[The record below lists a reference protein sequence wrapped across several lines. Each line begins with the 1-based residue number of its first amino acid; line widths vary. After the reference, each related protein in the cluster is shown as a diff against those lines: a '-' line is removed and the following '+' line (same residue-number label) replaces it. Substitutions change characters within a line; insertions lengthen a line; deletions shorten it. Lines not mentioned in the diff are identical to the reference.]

1 MEEIWINLKG
11 EYEKYVNYEISNLCK
26 IRNKKTKKELI
37 PTKRSE
43 KDSQVT
49 LYCKGKGLDVGINKL
64 YNYIFDI
71 KKEEI
76 IKQTKPLKI
85 KSEKIIKPK
94 VIKDEQV
101 KLSRNLFIE
110 QDDFYVGKCIDG
122 TEFYFDKEDYDKI
135 KNHSWHKL
143 STGYIASNIKGKYTR
158 LHRFIL
164 NVVDLK
170 NEKVDHI
177 NRNPLDNRK
186 SNLRLVSDSKN
197 NLNRKTPSMFG
208 LKGIRWVG
216 INKKWAVCIER
227 DSISI
232 RNKHFENVIDAI
244 KYKTEWEK
252 ENDGEYRYAW
262 ENDIDINEILD
273 IENKLKSKE
282 FKIQKKDKKRVFMR
296 DEIGFHYSRN
306 MWSIYVDKK
315 AKRFTYLEDAI
326 DYKIKNSLNYED
338 ICIWKEELNIYEKE
352 LKEVI

>member
-1 MEEIWINLKG
+1 MEEVWINLKG

-26 IRNKKTKKELI
+26 IRNKKTKKELT

-49 LYCKGKGLDVGINKL
+49 LYCKGEKIAIGINKL

-71 KKEEI
+71 KGHKP
-76 IKQTKPLKI
+76 IKNN
-85 KSEKIIKPK
+85 
-94 VIKDEQV
+94 QV
-101 KLSRNLFIE
+101 KLNGNTFIE
-110 QDDFYVGKCIDG
+110 KENFYIGICKDG
-122 TEFYFDKEDYDKI
+122 TEFYFDKEDYNRI
-135 KNHSWHKL
+135 KNHTWHKV
-143 STGYIASNIKGKYTR
+143 STGYIVSVINNKNIR

-186 SNLRLVSDSKN
+186 KNLRLVDNSKN
-197 NLNRKTPSMFG
+197 SLNRKTPSMFG
-208 LKGIRWVG
+208 LKCIYWTGV
-216 INKKWAVCIER
+216 NKKWNVYIQ
-227 DSISI
+227 
-232 RNKHFENVIDAI
+232 RNNIVVSDIYFENVIDAI
-244 KYKTEWEK
+244 NYKIKWGK

-262 ENDIDINEILD
+262 ENDININEILD
-273 IENKLKSKE
+273 IEVKLKSGE
-282 FKIQKKDKKRVFMR
+282 IKIQKKDKKRVFMR
-296 DEIGFHYSRN
+296 NEIGFHSSKN
-306 MWSIYVDKK
+306 MWSIYVNKK

-338 ICIWKEELNIYEKE
+338 ACIWKEELNIYEKE